1 MTAWVDASALYGSD
15 EETTRRLRAH
25 RDGAMK
31 THLRVENPSLPTR
44 GQCGFSSPP
53 PQHSGVRVE
62 NIDGVLVLGTIGHC
76 NDTLALKVNDDGDT
90 SDGDINID
98 GKTITK

>member
-1 MTAWVDASALYGSD
+1 MTAWVDGSALYGSD

-53 PQHSGVRVE
+53 PQHSGVRV
-62 NIDGVLVLGTIGHC
+62 DKLSGVLVLGTIEDK
-76 NDTLALKVNDDGDT
+76 DTVIILQL
-90 SDGDINID
+90 
-98 GKTITK
+98 